1 MKRMRLARMIALSS
15 ELSRRAAEEAISL
28 GEVTVDG
35 SVVTKLGT
43 IIDPLTDRV
52 CLRGQRLR
60 PKVHAGYIAYYK
72 PRKMLV
78 TKSDPL
84 NRPIIWNQLGEWKDR
99 YNSVGR
105 LDYDSEGLLLITDD
119 GDFLNRLTH
128 PRHGIWKT
136 YRVRVKGTPQAR
148 AVANLKRGVWLDQTK
163 TLPARVKRLDEGD
176 ENALFEVCI
185 REGKKRQIRRMF
197 EAVDCP
203 VLRLKRVAIGPVKL
217 GRLKAGQ
224 WRHLRPNEVNAL
236 IRLSE
241 EGDSR

>member
-1 MKRMRLARMIALSS
+1 MRRMRLARMIALSS
-15 ELSRRAAEEAISL
+15 ELSRRAAEEAISR
-28 GEVTVDG
+28 GEVTVNG
-35 SVVTKLGT
+35 QVVTKLGT
-43 IIDPLTDRV
+43 VIDPRTVRV
-52 CLRGQRLR
+52 CLKGETLS
-60 PKVHAGYIAYYK
+60 PKTRAGYIAYYK
-72 PRKMLV
+72 PRKVLV

-84 NRPIIWNQLGEWKDR
+84 NRPIIWDQLEEWKDR

-105 LDYDSEGLLLITDD
+105 LDYHSEGLLLITDD

-136 YRVRVKGTPQAR
+136 YQVRVKGVPTAEALGKLR
-148 AVANLKRGVWLDQTK
+148 HGIWLDQAK
-163 TLPARVKRLDEGD
+163 TLPARIRRLDEGD

-185 REGKKRQIRRMF
+185 REGKRRQIRRMF
-197 EAVDCP
+197 EAIYTP
-203 VLRLKRVAIGPVKL
+203 VLRLRRVAIGPVKL

-224 WRHLRPNEVNAL
+224 WRQLKPNEVDAL

>member
-1 MKRMRLARMIALSS
+1 MQQMRLARMIALSS
-15 ELSRRAAEEAISL
+15 ELSRRAAEEAISQ
-28 GEVTVDG
+28 GEVTVNG

-43 IIDPLTDRV
+43 VIDPSIVCV
-52 CLRGQRLR
+52 CLKGKRLR
-60 PKVHAGYIAYYK
+60 PKTRAGFIAYYK

-84 NRPIIWNQLGEWKDR
+84 NRPIIWDQLGEWKDR

-105 LDYDSEGLLLITDD
+105 LDYHSEGLLLITDD

-136 YRVRVKGTPQAR
+136 YQIRVKGAPTTAALGR
-148 AVANLKRGVWLDQTK
+148 IRSGVWLDQTK
-163 TLPARVKRLDEGD
+163 TLPARVRRLDEGD

-197 EAVDCP
+197 EAVGSP
-203 VLRLKRVAIGPVKL
+203 VLRLKRVAIGPVTL
-217 GRLKAGQ
+217 GRLKPSQ
-224 WRHLRPNEVNAL
+224 WRHLRPNEVSVL
-236 IRLSE
+236 IRLSQE
-241 EGDSR
+241 EE